1 MKTTTGL
8 ESQYRPKWHYSAER
22 NWLNDPN
29 GLIYSNGTYHLFYQ
43 HNPFGDDW
51 GNMSW
56 GHATSTDLN
65 HWAEQAV
72 AIPCDEQ
79 EGIFSGSAVLDI
91 HNTSGFGIGGVPP
104 LVAIYTSAYV
114 GDSPL
119 AGRQAQSLAYSTDDG
134 ATWTKY
140 AGNPVLDRTS
150 SDFRDPKVF
159 WYEGDAG
166 GYWVM
171 VAVEALHREVLLYKS
186 ADLKSWEYLSNFG
199 PANATEGIWECPDLF
214 ELPVDG
220 NASDT
225 RWVLVVNLS
234 PGGIAGGSGGQYFIG
249 TFDGVTFRSE
259 TTVTEG
265 RQIDDTRM
273 ADYGWLDWGRDYY
286 AAVSF
291 SNVPDGRRLMI
302 GWMNNWQYAAS
313 TPTDGWR
320 SAMSLARQVRLV
332 SRGGRPVL
340 VQEAVDPFQLP
351 GGGQG
356 TDSFAL
362 DRQPLMP
369 GVTWLP
375 AEAHGDVLRIDAEFE
390 PAGVG
395 KVGLVL
401 RADPALNGGEL
412 NGGELNAGPLN
423 GGESNTGA
431 LNTADRTI
439 LAYDSA
445 TGELSLDRTE
455 SGNVDFDAAFRSVER
470 IRLPL
475 ENGRLRLRIFV
486 DRCSVEVF
494 AQDGLATITDL
505 VFPANSSNAVGLLA
519 EGDGG
524 TLVSL
529 AVVR

>member
-1 MKTTTGL
+1 MKTITGL
-8 ESQYRPKWHYSAER
+8 DSQYRPKWHYSAER

-29 GLIYSNGTYHLFYQ
+29 GLIYSNGIYHLFYQ
-43 HNPFGDDW
+43 HNPYGDDW

-56 GHATSTDLN
+56 GHATSIDLN
-65 HWAEQAV
+65 HWTEQPV
-72 AIPCDEQ
+72 AIPCDDQ

-91 HNTSGFGIGGVPP
+91 QNTSGFGIGGVPP
-104 LVAIYTSAYV
+104 LVAVYTSAYV
-114 GDSPL
+114 GESPL

-140 AGNPVLDRTS
+140 AGNPVLDRES

-159 WYEGDAG
+159 WYDGDAG

-171 VAVEALHREVLLYKS
+171 VAVEALHRQVLLYKS
-186 ADLKSWEYLSNFG
+186 ADLKSWEYLSTFG

-220 NASDT
+220 EASDT

-249 TFDGVTFRSE
+249 TFDGVTFSSE

-265 RQIDDTRM
+265 LQPDDSKM
-273 ADYGWLDWGRDYY
+273 GDYGWLDWGRDYY

-320 SAMSLARQVRLV
+320 SAMSLPREVRLV
-332 SRGGRPVL
+332 SIGGRPTL
-340 VQEAVDPFQLP
+340 VQEAVDPFGLEP
-351 GGGQG
+351 GAEL
-356 TDSFAL
+356 FAL
-362 DRQPLMP
+362 DRQLLAE

-375 AEAHGDVLRIDAEFE
+375 PEAHGDVLRIDVEFE
-390 PAGVG
+390 PGSDRR
-395 KVGLVL
+395 VGLVL
-401 RADPALNGGEL
+401 RAGTGLGA
-412 NGGELNAGPLN
+412 
-423 GGESNTGA
+423 GESK
-431 LNTADRTI
+431 TAPRTI
-439 LAYDSA
+439 LAYDCA

-455 SGNVDFDAAFRSVER
+455 SGNVGFDPTFPSVER
-470 IRLPL
+470 VSVPL
-475 ENGRLRLRIFV
+475 EDGRLRLRVFL

-505 VFPANSSNAVGLLA
+505 VFPANSSNAVGLFA